1 MAGPE
6 SGPLTAASTVPSL
19 CLKGWRV
26 QVRDL
31 GSGLRCHGPSCVS
44 LVFEGGL
51 GNEPDCIVI
60 LLSITNVP
68 DTQSIREEVQLL
80 EVTQENMPNVI
91 PDLLGDL

>member
-44 LVFEGGL
+44 LDTRLSVSKTRFVFSSEK
-51 GNEPDCIVI
+51 
-60 LLSITNVP
+60 
-68 DTQSIREEVQLL
+68 
-80 EVTQENMPNVI
+80 
-91 PDLLGDL
+91 